1 MNAHTKL
8 TMHLT
13 RHMYK
18 KGAHKGEAP
27 LDGSKR
33 GKTRQRVI
41 KGNGGQMIV
50 RMHNTD
56 VLTAYEDG
64 RIVLRANG
72 WESSPTTRQCINEA
86 LCFAGF
92 GSIGSVRKWGMSNT
106 VIRVGTQSWLYYDGM
121 EFSAEGKLLSTP
133 LEFEKRV
140 SDREETKEF
149 RADIK
154 ESGFVD
160 MFPVLFAA
168 ATSDMPFEY
177 MRSVTEAM
185 SSEHYAHHWPYIA
198 ARSKFGTKRYYSHRV
213 AHYENH
219 KDALQALVASITKN
233 MKVIIKSG
241 VTVL

>member
-50 RMHNTD
+50 RFHNTD
-56 VLTAYEDG
+56 ILSAYEDG
-64 RIVLRANG
+64 HIVLRANG
-72 WESSPTTRQCINEA
+72 WHASTTTRTAMNQA

-92 GSIGSVRKWGMSNT
+92 GSIGGLRKWGISNT
-106 VIRVGTQSWLYYDGM
+106 VIRVGSQSWRYYDGM

-140 SDREETKEF
+140 SDRDETKEF

-160 MFPVLFAA
+160 MFPVLYAA
-168 ATSDMPFEY
+168 ATSDMPYEY
-177 MRSVTEAM
+177 MRSVQEAM
-185 SSEHYAHHWPYIA
+185 SSEHDAHHWPYIVS
-198 ARSKFGTKRYYSHRV
+198 RIKFGSKRYYSHKV
-213 AHYENH
+213 AYYDTY
-219 KDALQALVASITKN
+219 KDALQALVASVTKN
-233 MKVIIKSG
+233 MKVITKSG

>member
-168 ATSDMPFEY
+168 TSDMPFEY